1 MGFNENYNSYKENHD
16 LITKFFTSL
25 SLLKEEVIFNKCDID
40 RNHTFE
46 GNESNTVGNCQFNYP
61 ENLIHVVKL
70 TPHDFEHGIN
80 IEPINNLEHFYELN
94 KNGNIDLKNKNNE
107 TLISLNFNEIIFDN
121 YKRFF
126 SLPFKIKGQMNDF
139 GFFDGFNYYIKFNV
153 IAYNKDS
160 DYWGKLLLQGYEL
173 QQEKRYD
180 LAFLVLFS
188 AFDNFITLEMEKIVD
203 NFFKEFNIKTMPF
216 ESKVTVLLKYHLNV
230 ETGGREDHPTKQLIT
245 KIVGDLYKFRNK
257 IAHGTKRLIEEKDCN
272 LCMDMFIF
280 TYTSIKFK
288 VKDNHELLKKIKEY
302 KREFEIT
309 FIKNNEFEVRPF
321 II

>member
-46 GNESNTVGNCQFNYP
+46 GNESNTVGSCQFNYP